1 MLKAKEWE
9 KSSHVHM
16 NHKAGVAMTTMLIT
30 CRVDFRAKNITMDKK
45 DHFIRIKGQFIKRT
59 QES

>member
-1 MLKAKEWE
+1 
-9 KSSHVHM
+9 M

>member
-1 MLKAKEWE
+1 
-9 KSSHVHM
+9 M
-16 NHKAGVAMTTMLIT
+16 NQNKAGVARTMLIT
-30 CRVDFRAKNITMDKK
+30 GGVDFRAKNITKDKK